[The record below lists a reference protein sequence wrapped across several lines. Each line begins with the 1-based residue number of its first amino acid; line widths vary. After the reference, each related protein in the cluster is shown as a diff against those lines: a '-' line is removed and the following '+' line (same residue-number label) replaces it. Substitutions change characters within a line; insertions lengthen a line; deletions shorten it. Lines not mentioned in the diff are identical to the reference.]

1 MLESINVRFF
11 CVAYVSDVELQD
23 SGYAVETFEIT
34 ERCFNDLAGQ
44 AGGVAP
50 IQYERHSVF
59 ENGCRQVCL
68 TLDLDDWPHDCD
80 LDIVT

>member
-23 SGYAVETFEIT
+23 SDYAVETFEVT
-34 ERCFNDLAGQ
+34 ERCFTELAGQ

-50 IQYERHSVF
+50 VQYERHLVF

-68 TLDLDDWPHDCD
+68 TLDLDDWPHECD
-80 LDIVT
+80 LEVAT